1 MKLSALLLVMFMA
14 VQFSHGQSTIE
25 SKIKSVEVYTKGAE
39 VRRTAKLPLKNG
51 KNEFKISNLSFN
63 LDPKTIQISGEG
75 FTILS
80 VRHELDYLEKENKP
94 DLINQLLN
102 QSDAISDSIKYI
114 ELEIN
119 ILQKEMTLLNQNQK
133 IIGDQG
139 IQNQDFKN
147 AVGYFTERFKT
158 ISKQEF
164 NLNLRKG
171 KLNEKLMQIGLQL
184 DSYSGQQKKPS
195 SNIFLTISSEKS
207 QTIPIEISYAVS
219 EAGWF
224 PAYDVRAKDSSQ
236 PLSITYKA
244 RVYQNTGIDW
254 KDVKLRIASG
264 DLESSGTAPE
274 LSPYY
279 LGGTNFYPNR
289 NSGIRQ
295 VHGYVISSED
305 GLPLPG
311 TNVTVKGTTLG
322 VSADNNGFYSL
333 QVPNDNSILTFRFLG
348 FVTQE
353 KPVTQENINVQ
364 MMSDI
369 TELSEVVV
377 SAYNSKRSNEAS
389 NTLAG
394 RVPGIQIRGIGS
406 IKDEKRSNPIPIN
419 YINYQTNF
427 VYDIELPYSIPSTGK
442 PEVVDMLTKEVE
454 AEYIYSTSPKVK
466 QTAYLVAMIKDW
478 TDLKLL
484 DGESNLYFEN
494 RFVGKSIIDT
504 NVGSD
509 TLNISLGKDE
519 GIVINRERLKD
530 FEERKFFSNKKK
542 EERHF
547 RITVM
552 NTKSSE
558 VSISIYD
565 QIPITAR
572 DNVKVNVIEISGA
585 EMNKETGLLTWKTQL
600 KPGEK
605 RELILKYSVEY
616 PKEMDLEIN

>member
-39 VRRTAKLPLKNG
+39 VRRTAKLSLKNG

-80 VRHELDYLEKENKP
+80 VRHELDYLVQENKP
-94 DLINQLLN
+94 DLVNQLLN
-102 QSDAISDSIKYI
+102 QSDAVSDSIKYI
-114 ELEIN
+114 ELEIS

-147 AVGYFTERFKT
+147 AVTYFTERFKT
-158 ISKQEF
+158 LSKEEF
-164 NLNLRKG
+164 NLNQKKG

-195 SNIFLTISSEKS
+195 SNIFLTISSDKN

-236 PLSITYKA
+236 PLFITYKA

-274 LSPYY
+274 LTPYH
-279 LGGTNFYPNR
+279 LGGTNTYFNG
-289 NSGIRQ
+289 SKGIKQ
-295 VHGYVISSED
+295 VHGYVLDSE
-305 GLPLPG
+305 GLPLPSASIF
-311 TNVTVKGTTLG
+311 VKGTTLG
-322 VSADNNGFYSL
+322 VTTDNNGFYSI
-333 QVPNDNSILTFRFLG
+333 QIPNGNTPILTFRFLG

-364 MMSDI
+364 MKPDV
-369 TELSEVVV
+369 TEMGEVVV
-377 SAYNSKRSNEAS
+377 TGVNSYSDRLSGQA
-389 NTLAG
+389 AG
-394 RVPGIQIRGIGS
+394 IRIRGVGT
-406 IKDEKRSNPIPIN
+406 IKEEEKPQSIPIN

-427 VYDIELPYSIPSTGK
+427 VYDIEIPYNIPSTGK

-454 AEYIYSTSPKVK
+454 AQFMYSTSPKVK
-466 QTAYLVAMIKDW
+466 ETAYLVAMIKDW

-509 TLNISLGKDE
+509 TLNVSLGKDE

-530 FEERKFFSNKKK
+530 FEENKFFSNKKR

-565 QIPITAR
+565 QIPITTK
-572 DNVKVNVIEISGA
+572 DNIKVNVIEISGA

>member
-39 VRRTAKLPLKNG
+39 VRRTAKLLLKNG
-51 KNEFKISNLSFN
+51 KNEFKIPNLSFN
-63 LDPKTIQISGEG
+63 LDPKTIQISGER

-94 DLINQLLN
+94 DLVNQLLN
-102 QSDAISDSIKYI
+102 QSDVITDSIKYI
-114 ELEIN
+114 ELEIS

-147 AVGYFTERFKT
+147 AVGYFTEKFRTLSTK
-158 ISKQEF
+158 EF
-164 NLNLRKG
+164 SLNLKKG
-171 KLNEKLMQIGLQL
+171 KLNEKLMQIELQL
-184 DSYSGQQKKPS
+184 DSYSGQKKSPF
-195 SNIFLTISSEKS
+195 SNIFLTISSDKNQS
-207 QTIPIEISYAVS
+207 IPIEISYAVT

-295 VHGYVISSED
+295 VHGYVISSDD

-311 TNVTVKGTTLG
+311 ASIFVKGTTLG
-322 VSADNNGFYSL
+322 VSTDDNGFYSL
-333 QVPNDNSILTFRFLG
+333 QVPNDNSILVFRYLG

-353 KPVTQENINVQ
+353 KPVTQESINVQ
-364 MMSDI
+364 MMSDV
-369 TELSEVVV
+369 TELGEVVV
-377 SAYNSKRSNEAS
+377 TGINSNYDRLSGQA
-389 NTLAG
+389 A
-394 RVPGIQIRGIGS
+394 GIQIRGSSS
-406 IKDEKRSNPIPIN
+406 IKEEKRSNPIPIN

-442 PEVVDMLTKEVE
+442 PEVVDMLTKKVE

-466 QTAYLVAMIKDW
+466 ETAYLVAMIKDW

-530 FEERKFFSNKKK
+530 FEERKFFSNKKR

-565 QIPITAR
+565 QIPITAK

-585 EMNKETGLLTWKTQL
+585 EMNKETGLLTWKTKL